1 MRTVITATLIGILC
15 GTAYAAGDKADSTA
29 KKTSDGFGNLL
40 KGMGQEVKKAGGSG
54 NAKKSDKAAKESKE
68 DKK

>member
-1 MRTVITATLIGILC
+1 MRMITATLIAALC
-15 GTAYAAGDKADSTA
+15 GTAYAADDKADSSA

-40 KGMGQEVKKAGGSG
+40 KGMGQEVKKASGSG
-54 NAKKSDKAAKESKE
+54 NAKKSDKAAKSKE